1 MLPAVTFLKSWTNL
15 LLMSYTLRFNF
26 VPPSCFST
34 SSFEQVFLPLTP
46 RRQDLKISDCRPLL
60 QAFLCHIQATSTSFE
75 ARLDPGDSTSTTYT
89 TIRLT
94 RLIPHSSIGI
104 GNNVHPSLPPK
115 IPIPKRHPTPNHN
128 LLRPSHSL
136 HNPST
141 RHKLPTLSSPTRHP
155 PRPNPRILPIHRHT
169 HHILRRILVN
179 PPPHLNLSCPL
190 CRNPIRT
197 LPSDPAPS

>member
-1 MLPAVTFLKSWTNL
+1 MSRSLYL
-15 LLMSYTLRFNF
+15 LHHVVRFSRSATV
-26 VPPSCFST
+26 VPFSKHF
-34 SSFEQVFLPLTP
+34 SAIYKQRV
-46 RRQDLKISDCRPLL
+46 
-60 QAFLCHIQATSTSFE
+60 TSFE
-75 ARLDPGDSTSTTYT
+75 ARLDPGDSTLTTYT

-94 RLIPHSSIGI
+94 RLIPHLSIGI

-128 LLRPSHSL
+128 LLLPSHSL
-136 HNPST
+136 HDPST
-141 RHKLPTLSSPTRHP
+141 RHKLPTLSSPTGHP

-179 PPPHLNLSCPL
+179 PPPHLNLPRPL